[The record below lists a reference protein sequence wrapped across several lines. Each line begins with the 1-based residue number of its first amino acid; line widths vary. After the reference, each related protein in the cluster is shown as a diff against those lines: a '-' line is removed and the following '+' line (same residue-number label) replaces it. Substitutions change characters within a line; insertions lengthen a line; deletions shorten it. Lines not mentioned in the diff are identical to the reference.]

1 MAHCFF
7 KKSGVSTG
15 TGKYA
20 HGSFTTSTSSNT
32 KITLGFKPK
41 TLALMIANN
50 LNYFDESISTTQYKF
65 ATPST
70 NMTNINLGN
79 TTAGRLTSI
88 DDDGFTI
95 NSYSSALTCYY
106 HAVG

>member
-1 MAHCFF
+1 MAHCFL
-7 KKSGVSTG
+7 KKNSVSTG

-41 TLALMIANN
+41 TLALMIVNN
-50 LNYFDESISTTQYKF
+50 LNYYDETISTTQYKL
-65 ATPST
+65 ATPSV

-79 TTAGRLTSI
+79 TTVGRLTSI

-95 NSYSSALTCYY
+95 NKYSSALTCYY
-106 HAVG
+106 HAIG